1 MKNKA
6 LYPGS
11 FDPLTVGHLNI
22 IERAARIFDEVVV
35 GIGYNPSK
43 QGMFT
48 IEERIDMAEKTV
60 AHLDNVKI
68 GSFTG
73 LLADYVNKEG
83 FNVIVK
89 GLRNATDFDYEMQMV
104 NINARLFDHPVE
116 TVSLMTE
123 PEYSFISSSMVKEV
137 HSLGGNIEGL
147 VPDEIFKRMVK

>member
-89 GLRNATDFDYEMQMV
+89 GLRNATAFDYEMQMV